1 MWSTISR
8 GNPDR
13 VVFHP
18 GPVFRLDSGDTGAF
32 VGGED
37 VLYTEN
43 LPDRVVFHLAPVFRL
58 DSEDTGA
65 SLGGSIVYCI

>member
-1 MWSTISR
+1 MWGTISR

-32 VGGED
+32 VGGKMS
-37 VLYTEN
+37 YIQRTYPTGWCFT
-43 LPDRVVFHLAPVFRL
+43 LPLCSALTLKIRGP
-58 DSEDTGA
+58 
-65 SLGGSIVYCI
+65 SLGASIVYCI